1 MDEMV
6 LRQRVCDIARQ
17 LWQRGLMVADDGLI
31 SVEIHRRRFLVTP
44 PGVRRAELAPRSLLV
59 TDLTGKGPALQ
70 GLLPDAQWL
79 PHRVV
84 YQTRDDGVLRTR
96 EPHGPDDAP
105 AVRATILSRPPMLSA
120 LVRRM
125 TGAGA
130 IDIGD
135 EVLPVASSTDEA
147 SLAKVFSRGNAAAL
161 PGSGILVVGSTL
173 DAALNLLERLEL
185 AATIELAVW
194 RGE

>member
-1 MDEMV
+1 MDEML
-6 LRQRVCDIARQ
+6 LRQRVCDVARQ

-59 TDLTGKGPALQ
+59 TDLAGR
-70 GLLPDAQWL
+70 GLLTDPQWL
-79 PHRVV
+79 PHRVA
-84 YQTRDDGVLRTR
+84 YQTRDDGVVRSR
-96 EPHGPDDAP
+96 DPQHAHEAAP
-105 AVRATILSRPPMLSA
+105 VRATILSRPPMLCA
-120 LVRRM
+120 LIRRM

-135 EVLPVASSTDEA
+135 DALPIASATDESA
-147 SLAKVFSRGNAAAL
+147 LRKVFARGDAVAL
-161 PGSGILVVGSTL
+161 PGCGVLVVGQSL